1 MGPYYDA
8 TMATCK
14 SFRYNY
20 NFPLTDIYLIMY
32 YLFIYFYI

>member
-1 MGPYYDA
+1 MKIGPYYDA
-8 TMATCK
+8 TMATYI

-32 YLFIYFYI
+32 